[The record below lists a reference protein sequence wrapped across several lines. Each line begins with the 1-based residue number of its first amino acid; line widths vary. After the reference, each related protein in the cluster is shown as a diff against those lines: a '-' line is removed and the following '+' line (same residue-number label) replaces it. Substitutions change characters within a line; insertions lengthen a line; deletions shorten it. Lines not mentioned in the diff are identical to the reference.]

1 MKKRQLVWADSSGS
15 TTGRTE
21 YSEILVKI
29 KPDVNLY
36 AGRWVRAY
44 LITEDRVLVAPPTE
58 RGDAVEFKRSEI
70 EMVAFD
76 LNDFPTFQAQSQS
89 RAIDGTIEHWVTG
102 ERQSVQVGGLE

>member
-1 MKKRQLVWADSSGS
+1 MKNRQLMWADSSGS

-44 LITEDRVLVAPPTE
+44 RITEDRVLVEPPTE
-58 RGDAVEFKRSEI
+58 RNDAVEFKRSEI

-89 RAIDGTIEHWVTG
+89 LTIDGTIEHWITG
-102 ERQSVQVGGLE
+102 ETQKIKVREI